1 MAKKL
6 YDEASV
12 QAIANAIREKNG
24 EASTY
29 KIREMAGKI
38 SAITTADII
47 SQADIPTYV

>member
-12 QAIANAIREKNG
+12 QAIASAIREKNG

-29 KIREMAGKI
+29 KIGEMAAAIGSI
-38 SAITTADII
+38 SGGGHRRRR
-47 SQADIPTYV
+47 